1 MDVDESQAS
10 GETKKKKRKK
20 DKQNAEEK
28 DSVKEEVILEEVVE
42 SKKRKK
48 KTKSKIDTNEDDKK
62 TTNDDNTDSVV
73 DDVSDKKK
81 RKKDKKQAKEAKNEQ
96 EKLVSEESDAIE
108 TDMQEDSEVLTPQEL
123 GLIDLSDCVT
133 PKNYKKRVV
142 SLIKCIKARTKRLDR
157 VEEKITNIETK
168 GLNAK
173 NKKYH
178 TAMNLEKLV
187 MEERIKKLVDALK
200 LAQDKLKDFDL
211 KANPDYKKKKLEKI
225 SANKTNEQKNERK
238 EKENEAVKEKASTLK
253 VKVVED
259 LKPVVEVPSAKE
271 FWSMEPEIVNE
282 TKDEE
287 SSSSEDEVS
296 DLYENFF
303 CKNIKC
309 LKSWY
314 KI

>member
-10 GETKKKKRKK
+10 GETKNKKRKK
-20 DKQNAEEK
+20 GKQNAEEK
-28 DSVKEEVILEEVVE
+28 DSVEEEVTPEEVVE

-48 KTKSKIDTNEDDKK
+48 KTKSKIDTNEDDKQ
-62 TTNDDNTDSVV
+62 TTNDENTDSVV
-73 DDVSDKKK
+73 DNESDKKK
-81 RKKDKKQAKEAKNEQ
+81 RKKDKKRAKDEIKEQ
-96 EKLVSEESDAIE
+96 EKIISEESDAIE
-108 TDMQEDSEVLTPQEL
+108 TDMQDDSEVLTPQEL

-157 VEEKITNIETK
+157 VEKKITNIETK

-178 TAMNLEKLV
+178 TAMHLEKLV
-187 MEERIKKLVDALK
+187 MEERIKKLLDALK

-211 KANPDYKKKKLEKI
+211 KANPDYKKKKREKI
-225 SANKTNEQKNERK
+225 STNKTNETNERK
-238 EKENEAVKEKASTLK
+238 EKENEVVKEKASTLK

-259 LKPVVEVPSAKE
+259 LKPLVEVPSAKE
-271 FWSMEPEIVNE
+271 FWSMKPETVNE

-287 SSSSEDEVS
+287 SSSSEDEVNN
-296 DLYENFF
+296 LYEVFF
-303 CKNIKC
+303 LQKYIC

>member
-1 MDVDESQAS
+1 MDVDQSQAS
-10 GETKKKKRKK
+10 GETKKKKRRK
-20 DKQNAEEK
+20 DKLNAKEK
-28 DSVKEEVILEEVVE
+28 DSVEEEATTEEVVE
-42 SKKRKK
+42 SKKPKK
-48 KTKSKIDTNEDDKK
+48 KTKSKIDTNEDDKQ

-81 RKKDKKQAKEAKNEQ
+81 RKKDKKRTKDEKNEQ
-96 EKLVSEESDAIE
+96 EKLISEESDAIE
-108 TDMQEDSEVLTPQEL
+108 TDMQDDSEVLTPQEL

-133 PKNYKKRVV
+133 PKKYKKRVV
-142 SLIKCIKARTKRLDR
+142 SLIKCINARTKRLDR
-157 VEEKITNIETK
+157 VEEKITNIENK

-225 SANKTNEQKNERK
+225 SANKTNEEKNERK
-238 EKENEAVKEKASTLK
+238 ERENEVVKEKASTLR
-253 VKVVED
+253 VKVVEN

-271 FWSMEPEIVNE
+271 FWSMKPETVNE

-296 DLYENFF
+296 DLYEVFF
-303 CKNIKC
+303 LQK
-309 LKSWY
+309 
-314 KI
+314 

>member
-1 MDVDESQAS
+1 MDADESQAS
-10 GETKKKKRKK
+10 GETKTKKRKK
-20 DKQNAEEK
+20 DKKNAEEK
-28 DSVKEEVILEEVVE
+28 DLVEEEVTTEEVVE

-48 KTKSKIDTNEDDKK
+48 KSKSKIDTNEDDKQ
-62 TTNDDNTDSVV
+62 TTNDENTDSII
-73 DDVSDKKK
+73 DNESDKKK
-81 RKKDKKQAKEAKNEQ
+81 SKKDKKQAKADKKEQ
-96 EKLVSEESDAIE
+96 EKLVSEENDAIE
-108 TDMQEDSEVLTPQEL
+108 TDMQDDSEVLTPQEL

-142 SLIKCIKARTKRLDR
+142 SLIKCINARTKHLDR
-157 VEEKITNIETK
+157 VEEKIAKIESK

-187 MEERIKKLVDALK
+187 MEERIKKLADALK

-211 KANPDYKKKKLEKI
+211 KANPDYKKTKLEKI
-225 SANKTNEQKNERK
+225 AANKTNEQKNEGK
-238 EKENEAVKEKASTLK
+238 AKENEVVKEKASTLK

-271 FWSMEPEIVNE
+271 FWSMTPETVNE

-296 DLYENFF
+296 NLY
-303 CKNIKC
+303 
-309 LKSWY
+309 
-314 KI
+314 